1 MGRIPR
7 GTALGEEAMF
17 RGALLGLFLR
27 RHTRP
32 TAVLASST
40 RFGLW
45 HVLPTL
51 DTLDANPAGVLRPG
65 GR

>member
-1 MGRIPR
+1 
-7 GTALGEEAMF
+7 MF